1 MPQPY
6 QTGVNVLAIDTFR
19 MGVVIRGIAS
29 LYPRS
34 TPRSPVLAGAFPL
47 APMQRE
53 IDDIELLLLALA
65 IDMEE
70 ELAAMLN
77 A

>member
-1 MPQPY
+1 M
-6 QTGVNVLAIDTFR
+6 LAIDAFR
-19 MGVVIRGIAS
+19 MGVVIRGVAS
-29 LYPRS
+29 LYSRS
-34 TPRSPVLAGAFPL
+34 ASRSPVLAGAFPL
-47 APMQRE
+47 TPMQRE

>member
-6 QTGVNVLAIDTFR
+6 QTGVNVLAIDAFR
-19 MGVVIRGIAS
+19 MGVVIRGVAS
-29 LYPRS
+29 LYSRS
-34 TPRSPVLAGAFPL
+34 ASRSPVLAGAFPL
-47 APMQRE
+47 TPMQRE